1 MPLPRY
7 AIIDAYTLEE
17 LRREYTI
24 ADAKGR
30 VSLLKK
36 LYRQS
41 SSDRIPFEIAR
52 LAVEDPEVEVREWI
66 ARNGKYLDYSERRRE
81 GDNRIIEF
89 PERNLEER
97 LKNDPDPFVRAC
109 LRENP
114 TTQHIEDWFRD
125 SNHIERL
132 ALMRNPHVSR
142 SLIEQIFDLENQ
154 QLGISF
160 IERKELVLAYLNN
173 AEAVR
178 DSRRKVEEFID
189 GVDMVMTQGYYA
201 QLWTYIS
208 KWPKRPKMQETFG
221 KQSRTQFIPTSER
234 LMKQRQ
240 KSIGHATNR
249 FGGPQSLRIAMS
261 MILRLSNWV

>member
-41 SSDRIPFEIAR
+41 SYRIPFEIAR

-66 ARNGKYLDYSERRRE
+66 ARNGKYLDYSERRWE
-81 GDNRIIEF
+81 GDKCIIEF

-109 LRENP
+109 LRENE
-114 TTQHIEDWFRD
+114 TAFGFVGLEG
-125 SNHIERL
+125 
-132 ALMRNPHVSR
+132 RNP
-142 SLIEQIFDLENQ
+142 
-154 QLGISF
+154 
-160 IERKELVLAYLNN
+160 
-173 AEAVR
+173 
-178 DSRRKVEEFID
+178 
-189 GVDMVMTQGYYA
+189 
-201 QLWTYIS
+201 
-208 KWPKRPKMQETFG
+208 
-221 KQSRTQFIPTSER
+221 
-234 LMKQRQ
+234 
-240 KSIGHATNR
+240 
-249 FGGPQSLRIAMS
+249 
-261 MILRLSNWV
+261 